1 MPAFEDEQDR
11 EEQEMDEGEFRE
23 IKAAIDEA
31 REQAGRGE
39 GISLSDF
46 DQQMRI
52 KYGIQR

>member
-1 MPAFEDEQDR
+1 MAR
-11 EEQEMDEGEFRE
+11 EEQEMDEAEFRE